1 MGRTS
6 ELDLLKRTL
15 WPLTAG
21 LALTA
26 CGGEAEGGGPQAA
39 IVDTVHVRGQD
50 VPNIVTAVGTVEA
63 DHQTEV
69 MAEVSGR
76 VVAILRDEGSS
87 VAAGAPVIQID
98 PDEYR
103 NEAQS
108 AAAELSR
115 AQAQLQADS
124 NQLERFEKL
133 LAAGA
138 VDQATYDDLEARVES
153 GKAAVA
159 QARAALGTA
168 RLELGKATVRAP
180 FAGTVGRRHVQ
191 LGEYVS
197 GGGDGSALFDLVDDE
212 PLKIRFSVPEL
223 YANDIEAG
231 DEITFRVRTDTVTGR
246 EAQVDYVSPR
256 IDPATRTL
264 EVTAVYTN
272 PDDAVRPG
280 AYADVRVITSVLE
293 DAAVVPEVAL
303 YTEGTDNYVYVIVQ
317 DSTAERRQ
325 VELGP
330 RVDGRV
336 VILSGIR
343 AGEAVITA
351 GHTGLRDGALVRVV
365 PREERELRRES

>member
-1 MGRTS
+1 M
-6 ELDLLKRTL
+6 DLLRRNL
-15 WPLTAG
+15 WPLAAG

-50 VPNIVTAVGTVEA
+50 VPSIVTAVGTVEA

-76 VVAILRDEGSS
+76 VVAILQDEGAS
-87 VAAGAPVIQID
+87 VAAGTPVIQID

-108 AAAELSR
+108 TAAELSR
-115 AQAQLQADS
+115 AEAQLEADAK
-124 NQLERFEKL
+124 QLERFEKL

-138 VDQATYDDLEARVES
+138 VDQATYDDLVARVES
-153 GKAAVA
+153 GKAAVE
-159 QARAALGTA
+159 QARARLGTA
-168 RLELGKATVRAP
+168 RLDLGKSTVRAP

-197 GGGDGSALFDLVDDE
+197 GGGEGSALFDLVDDD
-212 PLKIRFSVPEL
+212 PLKVRFSVPEL
-223 YANDIEAG
+223 YANDIRTG
-231 DEITFRVRTDTVTGR
+231 DQITFRVRTDTATGR

-256 IDPATRTL
+256 IDPATRTI

-272 PDDAVRPG
+272 PDEVVRPG
-280 AYADVRVITSVLE
+280 AYADVRVTTSVLE
-293 DAAVVPEVAL
+293 DAAIVPEVAL

-317 DSTAERRQ
+317 DSTAERRK

-330 RVDGRV
+330 RIDGTV
-336 VILSGIR
+336 VLLSGVR
-343 AGEAVITA
+343 PGEAVITA